1 MEQELSRV
9 IRLSH
14 LGPELVVPPQSLLGV
29 LLVQLHESRLLLL
42 LLLLLSNYYNHYYS
56 QLESGEVSGM

>member
-14 LGPELVVPPQSLLGV
+14 LGPELVVPPQSLLRV
-29 LLVQLHESRLLLL
+29 LDVQLQEFGGRK
-42 LLLLLSNYYNHYYS
+42 YS
-56 QLESGEVSGM
+56 DHWRHQC